1 MIQLITRKH
10 INVLLINVRN
20 KSVGTFV
27 TQKGI
32 TMKIDYLMH
41 CGSDD
46 TIANT
51 ARVSMEEEGNWLE
64 LPENYTVPQRDKLI
78 KYLATH
84 KHTSPF
90 RHNNISVRCLVPIFL
105 ARQLGKH
112 QVGLSWNEV
121 SRRYVDTV
129 PTFYTPTEWRSRPN
143 GSIKQGSGES
153 AVLYCNHEFWGDE
166 PTSYMYSELIDHALA
181 VYNSMLKAGVAP
193 EMARMVLPQSMNTEF
208 VWSGSLMAFAH
219 IYKLRIDGHSQLEAQ
234 QFARQ
239 LDTIIRPLFPVA
251 WEALVGEV
259 K

>member
-1 MIQLITRKH
+1 
-10 INVLLINVRN
+10 
-20 KSVGTFV
+20 
-27 TQKGI
+27 
-32 TMKIDYLMH
+32 MKIDYLMH

-51 ARVSMEEEGNWLE
+51 ARVSMEEEGNWNE
-64 LPENYTVPQRDKLI
+64 TPENYTKTKRDKLI
-78 KYLATH
+78 KYLAVH

-90 RHNNISVRCLVPIFL
+90 RHNNISVRCAVPIFV

-121 SRRYVDTV
+121 SRRYVDTK
-129 PTFYTPTEWRSRPN
+129 PTFFTPEEWRSRPD
-143 GSIKQGSGES
+143 GSIKQGSGTHTIPEAQGYYDKVIATCVES
-153 AVLYCNHEFWGDE
+153 YEA
-166 PTSYMYSELIDHALA
+166 
-181 VYNSMLKAGVAP
+181 MLDMGVAP
-193 EMARMVLPQSMNTEF
+193 EMARMVLPQSMMTEF

-219 IYKLRIDGHSQLEAQ
+219 IYKLRIDGHSQVEAQ
-234 QFARQ
+234 EFARQ